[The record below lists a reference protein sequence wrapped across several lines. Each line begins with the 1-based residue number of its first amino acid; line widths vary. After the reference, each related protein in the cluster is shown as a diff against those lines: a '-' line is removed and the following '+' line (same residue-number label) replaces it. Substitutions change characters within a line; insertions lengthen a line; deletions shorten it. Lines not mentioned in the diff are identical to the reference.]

1 MPEFLDLTFVYTVV
15 AVILAG
21 LIRGFTGFGSAMV
34 MAPVL
39 VHLVGPAQAVATTLA
54 LEFVVSIQLIPAAW
68 QHRNLKMLAPLGIGA
83 WIFAPVG
90 VWLVVRIDEEIM
102 RQVVS
107 IIVLSFV
114 IILSLG
120 WRYQGSVKGSLS
132 LLIGSLSGLLS
143 GATSMGGPPV
153 ILYMMSG
160 PNDPVKIRSTI
171 ILFFV
176 ISIFPSLGSLIWA
189 GVLDGEVV
197 FRVALL
203 APPFM
208 IAAWIGSRFFHIASE
223 TFFRR
228 LTLGLLTIIA
238 VASLL
243 A

>member
-1 MPEFLDLTFVYTVV
+1 MPEFADQTFVLSLGAVV
-15 AVILAG
+15 LAG
-21 LIRGFTGFGSAMV
+21 LVRGFTGFGSAMI

-39 VHLVGPAQAVATTLA
+39 VHLVGPAQAVATNLL
-54 LEFVVSIQLIPAAW
+54 LELCVSLQLIPSAW
-68 QHRNLKMLAPLGIGA
+68 QHRNMKMLAPLGIGA

-90 VWLVVRIDEEIM
+90 VWIVVVVDEQIM
-102 RQVVS
+102 RQSVS

-114 IILSLG
+114 VILSMG
-120 WRYQGSVKGSLS
+120 WRYHGAVKSWISMIVGSLC
-132 LLIGSLSGLLS
+132 GLLS

-176 ISIFPSLGSLIWA
+176 LSMIPSLGSLFFA
-189 GVLDGEVV
+189 GVIDGGVLL
-197 FRVALL
+197 RVALM

-208 IAAWIGSRFFHIASE
+208 IAAWLGSRFFNIASE

-228 LTLGLLTIIA
+228 LTLT
-238 VASLL
+238 LL
-243 A
+243 ALIASVSLFA